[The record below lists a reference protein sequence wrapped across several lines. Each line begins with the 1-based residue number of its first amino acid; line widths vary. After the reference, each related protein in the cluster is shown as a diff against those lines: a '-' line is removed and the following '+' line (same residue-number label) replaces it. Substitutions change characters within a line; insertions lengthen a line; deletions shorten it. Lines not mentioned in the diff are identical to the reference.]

1 MDRSKIM
8 KMVVILAAIT
18 VIASSLVRMMQ
29 NNSLSLTE
37 YEEQNKESL
46 GNAQTDSMSSEP
58 EESAAASSG
67 QPPEP
72 ASSLIG
78 ATLNGNSQSDSRVT
92 YSEGFYYEPV
102 SDDLRRYISGISLP
116 ESREP
121 VSDGAGGDPAP
132 YQITADELRYV
143 HIWHFDFNGS
153 PVEGEL
159 ICNEY
164 IAQDLV
170 EIFCALYRNEY
181 QLESVRLIEEYDG
194 DDIASMEA
202 NNSSCL
208 NYREKTNGSGL
219 SMHAYG
225 LAVDINP
232 YYNPYISYLEDGSE
246 NVLPAAAAAYA
257 DRSQRF
263 PYKID
268 EEDLCCKLFLQHGFI
283 WGGNWNSVKDY
294 QHFQKPR
301 P

>member
-29 NNSLSLTE
+29 RNSMSLTE
-37 YEEQNKESL
+37 YEGQNKESL
-46 GNAQTDSMSSEP
+46 GSAPAESMSSES
-58 EESAAASSG
+58 EEDQTAPSG
-67 QPPEP
+67 QPEP
-72 ASSLIG
+72 VSSLIG
-78 ATLNGNSQSDSRVT
+78 ATLNGNTQSDSRVT

-102 SDDLRRYISGISLP
+102 SDNLRRYIRGISLQ

-121 VSDGAGGDPAP
+121 VSADADSDSASYG
-132 YQITADELRYV
+132 ITADELRYV
-143 HIWHFDFNGS
+143 HIWHFDFDGN

-170 EIFCALYRNEY
+170 EIFCALYRSEY

-194 DDIASMEA
+194 DDTASMEA

-232 YYNPYISYLEDGSE
+232 YYNPCITYLEDGSE
-246 NVLPAAAAAYA
+246 NVLPTAAAAYA
-257 DRSQRF
+257 DRSKRF

-294 QHFQKPR
+294 QHFQKSKP
-301 P
+301 

>member
-1 MDRSKIM
+1 MDRYKIM

-18 VIASSLVRMMQ
+18 VIASSLIRMMQ
-29 NNSLSLTE
+29 RNSMSLTE
-37 YEEQNKESL
+37 YEEQNKDSL
-46 GNAQTDSMSSEP
+46 GSAQADSMFSQPEEDMIASSEP
-58 EESAAASSG
+58 
-67 QPPEP
+67 PEP
-72 ASSLIG
+72 VSSLIG
-78 ATLNGNSQSDSRVT
+78 ATLNGSTQTDSRVT

-102 SDDLRRYISGISLP
+102 SDNLRRYISGISLQA
-116 ESREP
+116 SREP
-121 VSDGAGGDPAP
+121 VSADADSDSAS
-132 YQITADELRYV
+132 YEISADELRYV
-143 HIWHFDFNGS
+143 HIWHFDFDGN

-170 EIFCALYRNEY
+170 EIFCALYRSEY
-181 QLESVRLIEEYDG
+181 QLESVRLVEEFDG

-246 NVLPAAAAAYA
+246 SVLPAAAVAYA

-294 QHFQKPR
+294 QHFQKSR

>member
-1 MDRSKIM
+1 MDRYKIM

-18 VIASSLVRMMQ
+18 VIASSLIRMMQ
-29 NNSLSLTE
+29 RNSMSLTE
-37 YEEQNKESL
+37 YEAQNKDSL
-46 GNAQTDSMSSEP
+46 GSAQADSISSQP
-58 EESAAASSG
+58 EEDLNAPSE
-67 QPPEP
+67 PPEP
-72 ASSLIG
+72 VSSLIG
-78 ATLNGNSQSDSRVT
+78 ATLNGSTQKDSRVT

-102 SDDLRRYISGISLP
+102 SDNLRRYISGISLQA
-116 ESREP
+116 SREP
-121 VSDGAGGDPAP
+121 ASADADSDSAS
-132 YQITADELRYV
+132 YELTADELRYV
-143 HIWHFDFNGS
+143 HIWHFDFDGN

-170 EIFCALYRNEY
+170 EIFCALYRSEY
-181 QLESVRLIEEYDG
+181 QLESVRLVEEFDG

-246 NVLPAAAAAYA
+246 SVLPAAAAAYA

-294 QHFQKPR
+294 QHFQKSR

>member
-1 MDRSKIM
+1 MDRYKIM

-18 VIASSLVRMMQ
+18 VIASSLIRMMQ
-29 NNSLSLTE
+29 RNSMSLTE
-37 YEEQNKESL
+37 YEEQNKDSL
-46 GNAQTDSMSSEP
+46 GSAQADSMFSQPEEDMIASSEP
-58 EESAAASSG
+58 
-67 QPPEP
+67 PEP
-72 ASSLIG
+72 VSSLIG
-78 ATLNGNSQSDSRVT
+78 ATLNGSTQTDSRVT

-102 SDDLRRYISGISLP
+102 SDNLRRYISGISLQA
-116 ESREP
+116 SREP
-121 VSDGAGGDPAP
+121 VS
-132 YQITADELRYV
+132 ADADSDSASYEISADKLRYV
-143 HIWHFDFNGS
+143 HIWHFDFDGN

-170 EIFCALYRNEY
+170 EIFCALYRSEY
-181 QLESVRLIEEYDG
+181 QLESVRLVEEFDG

-246 NVLPAAAAAYA
+246 SVLPAAAVAYA

-294 QHFQKPR
+294 QHFQKSR

>member
-1 MDRSKIM
+1 MDRTKII

-29 NNSLSLTE
+29 NNSMSLTE

-46 GNAQTDSMSSEP
+46 GSAQADSMSSEP
-58 EESAAASSG
+58 EESTTAPSE

-72 ASSLIG
+72 VSSLIG
-78 ATLNGNSQSDSRVT
+78 AMLNGNTQSDSRVT
-92 YSEGFYYEPV
+92 YSEGFYYEPL
-102 SDDLRRYISGISLP
+102 SDNLRRYISGISLP

-121 VSDGAGGDPAP
+121 VSADAGDDSASYG
-132 YQITADELRYV
+132 ITADELRYV
-143 HIWHFDFNGS
+143 HIWHFDFDGN

-181 QLESVRLIEEYDG
+181 QLESVHLIEEYDG
-194 DDIASMEA
+194 DDVASMEA

-208 NYREKTNGSGL
+208 NYREKTSSSGL

-246 NVLPAAAAAYA
+246 NVLPAAAVAYA

-294 QHFQKPR
+294 QHFQKSKP
-301 P
+301 

>member
-8 KMVVILAAIT
+8 KMVILLAFIT
-18 VIASSLVRMMQ
+18 VIAAGLVRMMQ
-29 NNSLSLTE
+29 NNSMSLTE

-46 GNAQTDSMSSEP
+46 ENAPTDSMSSETEDSTTAP
-58 EESAAASSG
+58 SG

-72 ASSLIG
+72 VSSLIG
-78 ATLNGNSQSDSRVT
+78 ATLNGSTQSNSRVT
-92 YSEGFYYEPV
+92 HSEGFYYEPV
-102 SDDLRRYISGISLP
+102 SDNLRRYISGISLP

-121 VSDGAGGDPAP
+121 VSADAGSDSASYG
-132 YQITADELRYV
+132 ITADELRYV
-143 HIWHFDFNGS
+143 HIWHFDFDGN

-170 EIFCALYRNEY
+170 EIFCTLYRSEY

-208 NYREKTNGSGL
+208 NYREKTNGPGL

-232 YYNPYISYLEDGSE
+232 YYNPYVSYLEDGSE

-294 QHFQKPR
+294 QHFQKSR

>member
-1 MDRSKIM
+1 MDRYKIM

-18 VIASSLVRMMQ
+18 VIASSLIRMMQ
-29 NNSLSLTE
+29 RNSMSLTE
-37 YEEQNKESL
+37 YEEQNKDSL
-46 GNAQTDSMSSEP
+46 GSAQADSTSSQPEEDMIASSEP
-58 EESAAASSG
+58 
-67 QPPEP
+67 PEP
-72 ASSLIG
+72 VSSLIG
-78 ATLNGNSQSDSRVT
+78 ATLNGSTQADSRVT

-102 SDDLRRYISGISLP
+102 SDNLRRYISGISLQA
-116 ESREP
+116 SREP
-121 VSDGAGGDPAP
+121 ASADADSDSAF
-132 YQITADELRYV
+132 YEISADELRYV
-143 HIWHFDFNGS
+143 HIWHFDFDGN

-170 EIFCALYRNEY
+170 EIFCALYRSEY
-181 QLESVRLIEEYDG
+181 QLESVRLVEEFDG

-246 NVLPAAAAAYA
+246 SVLPAAAAAYA

-294 QHFQKPR
+294 QHFQKSR